1 MALESEST
9 SSGHTDYAGE
19 MDSYALSLSSSGFYD
34 LHSTGATE
42 TAVWDDTAKSWLR
55 STSDTTYCNNLYIDA
70 SHANYFY
77 VRGHNPGEDYTAYIT
92 ANTAS
97 RSLDYNSSDLT
108 PDKTVSDSSGGS
120 GHTDFSGDVD
130 FGKLSVSS
138 SGYYDLKSTGSTET
152 AVFDVTADRWLA
164 GSSESGNGYD
174 TNVYIDASHTN
185 LFYVRGTSAGENYTA
200 GIVAH
205 DAATTS
211 DKATA
216 SGFKITF
223 DYRYDTAGF
232 FTDAWKSVL
241 ESAAALWEKYIADD
255 FAAIT
260 DGTTVSVDLT
270 PLVGGAE
277 QTATVSAT
285 DSDLVI
291 FVAAGSMSNSGV
303 LACAA
308 PISSDTDA
316 DFEPSFGRLMVNPDQ
331 YWFLDSTPES
341 SGDIEPGSMDAIYA
355 VAHEIGHILGIG
367 GAAAYNDLV
376 IDNTFTGAYAK
387 EANGGS
393 YVSLFSESNTA
404 HLAGSDDLM
413 YPYISDGRKTPS
425 TVDFAILK
433 DIGYEI
439 R

>member
-1 MALESEST
+1 MVFDSEST
-9 SSGHTDYAGE
+9 ISGHTDYAGE
-19 MDSYALSLSSSGFYD
+19 LDSYALSLSSSGFYD

-42 TAVWDDTAKSWLR
+42 TAVWDDTAKCWLR
-55 STSDTTYCNNLYIDA
+55 STSETTYCNNLYIDA
-70 SHANYFY
+70 THTNYFY
-77 VRGHNPGEDYTAYIT
+77 VRGHSPGEEYTVYIT
-92 ANTAS
+92 ANIAS
-97 RSLDYNSSDLT
+97 HSTDYNSSDLT
-108 PDKTVSDSSGGS
+108 PDKTVSVSAGCS

-138 SGYYDLKSTGSTET
+138 SGYYDLKCTGSTEA

-164 GSSESGNGYD
+164 GSSTSGNGYD
-174 TNVYIDASHTN
+174 TNVYIDASHSN
-185 LFYVRGTSAGENYTA
+185 LFYVRGSSAGENYTA

-205 DAATTS
+205 GTGTTP
-211 DKATA
+211 DNA
-216 SGFKITF
+216 SSFKITF
-223 DYRYDTAGF
+223 DYRYDTTGF

-255 FAAIT
+255 FAAII

-270 PLVGGAE
+270 PLAGGTEHA
-277 QTATVSAT
+277 ATVSAT

-291 FVAAGSMSNSGV
+291 FVAAGSMANSGV

-316 DFEPSFGRLMVNPDQ
+316 DFEPSFGRLMVNPDH
-331 YWFLDSTPES
+331 YWFLDSSPES

-355 VAHEIGHILGIG
+355 MAHEIGHILGIG
-367 GAAAYNDLV
+367 GATAYNDLV
-376 IDNTFTGAYAK
+376 IDNIFTGAYAK
-387 EANGGS
+387 EANGGA
-393 YVSLFSESNTA
+393 YVTLFSESNSA

-425 TVDFAILK
+425 GVDFAILK